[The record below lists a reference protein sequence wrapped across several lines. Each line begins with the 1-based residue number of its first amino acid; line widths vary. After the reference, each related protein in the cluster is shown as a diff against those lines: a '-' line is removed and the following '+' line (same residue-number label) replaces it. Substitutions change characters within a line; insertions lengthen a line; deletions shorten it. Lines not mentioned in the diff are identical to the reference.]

1 VATRTVEATGERP
14 AQGRPLRELEEAVER
29 LELER
34 TELMRSRDAA
44 RFLARAAKVL
54 TASLDYRDTLSAIA
68 RAAVPAL
75 ADTCFVDILE
85 DREQLKREEVAF
97 SEDQERISVE
107 QAGLRWPLPDAAGL
121 PMQALK
127 SGKALIVNADE
138 SAAGP
143 PSGERGVAIVTTA
156 APNALCVPL
165 TSRSRT
171 FGVLTLLSSDPKR
184 RYTNTDLEVATE
196 LAQQAAAALFNARL
210 YQVSRS
216 AIRAR
221 EDVLAMVSHDLRA
234 PLQTIKLAA
243 VAISKLSSPGGGGQ
257 RQLEAIL
264 RGIHR
269 MERMVSDL
277 LDLTSIE
284 AGHLSVDRQGHE
296 IYGLIRDAFEML
308 SPLARA
314 KSIDLRVE
322 VLTPPR
328 SVLCDRERVLQVF
341 SNLVGNAI
349 KFTKEG
355 GSVAIRA
362 ELQRNQACFAVRDN
376 GPGIPE
382 TLRLH
387 LFERYW
393 QAEDASKKTG
403 RGLGL
408 YIAKG
413 IVEAQGGRIWFD
425 SELGAGSTFYFTLPL
440 LPEDLSENLES
451 SRAPNSESM
460 RAGAAHPPTKHAPPS
475 AP

>member
-1 VATRTVEATGERP
+1 
-14 AQGRPLRELEEAVER
+14 
-29 LELER
+29 
-34 TELMRSRDAA
+34 MSN
-44 RFLARAAKVL
+44 
-54 TASLDYRDTLSAIA
+54 IA
-68 RAAVPAL
+68 RVAVPAL

-85 DREQLKREEVAF
+85 ERDQLKREEVAF
-97 SEDQERISVE
+97 SEDRERISVE
-107 QAGLRWPLPDAAGL
+107 QASLLWPLPDPAGL

-138 SAAGP
+138 SGP
-143 PSGERGVAIVTTA
+143 PSGERGVELVGAQA
-156 APNALCVPL
+156 NALCVPL

-171 FGVLTLLSSDPKR
+171 FGVLTLLSSDPER
-184 RYTNTDLEVATE
+184 RYTNTDLEVAERARAASRCGTVQRQALPG
-196 LAQQAAAALFNARL
+196 LAQRDSSTRRRARDG
-210 YQVSRS
+210 VARS
-216 AIRAR
+216 ARTAPDHQAR
-221 EDVLAMVSHDLRA
+221 CRRDLRSSRPPEAAGNASSKPSCAASMHGA
-234 PLQTIKLAA
+234 P
-243 VAISKLSSPGGGGQ
+243 
-257 RQLEAIL
+257 
-264 RGIHR
+264 
-269 MERMVSDL
+269 MVSDL

-382 TLRLH
+382 PIRLH

-393 QAEDASKKTG
+393 QAEERVEEDRTRPRALHRERYRGSAG
-403 RGLGL
+403 RPYLVRQRARHGQHLLLHAAALAGGRL
-408 YIAKG
+408 RQRRGEPRAQLAKVCARAPRTRPPSTRRRALLRSRPTNETSSRRLSPVCAG
-413 IVEAQGGRIWFD
+413 IVDG
-425 SELGAGSTFYFTLPL
+425 
-440 LPEDLSENLES
+440 S
-451 SRAPNSESM
+451 SRKS
-460 RAGAAHPPTKHAPPS
+460 R
-475 AP
+475 

>member
-1 VATRTVEATGERP
+1 VATRTVEATGEHP
-14 AQGRPLRELEEAVER
+14 AQSRPLRELEQTVER

-34 TELMRSRDAA
+34 TELIRSRDAA
-44 RFLARAAKVL
+44 RFLTRSAKVL
-54 TASLDYRDTLSAIA
+54 SASLDYRDTLSAIA
-68 RAAVPAL
+68 RVAVPAL

-97 SEDQERISVE
+97 SDERERMSPE
-107 QAGLRWPLPDAAGL
+107 QTALLWPLPDAAGL

-138 SAAGP
+138 GGP
-143 PSGERGVAIVTTA
+143 PSGERGVARGA
-156 APNALCVPL
+156 PRPNALCVPL

-171 FGVLTLLSSDPKR
+171 FGVLTLLSSDPER
-184 RYTNTDLEVATE
+184 RYANADLEVATE
-196 LAQQAAAALFNARL
+196 LAQQSAAALFNARL
-210 YQVSRS
+210 YQVSRN

-382 TLRLH
+382 TIRLH

-440 LPEDLSENLES
+440 LPEDLSDNVES
-451 SRAPNSESM
+451 SRAPNSESL
-460 RAGAAHPPTKHAPPS
+460 RSGAAHPPTKHAPPS

>member
-1 VATRTVEATGERP
+1 VATRTVEATGKHP
-14 AQGRPLRELEEAVER
+14 AQSRPLRELEETVER

-34 TELMRSRDAA
+34 VELTRSRDGA
-44 RFLARAAKVL
+44 RFLSRSAKAL
-54 TASLDYRDTLSAIA
+54 SASLDYRDTLSAIA
-68 RAAVPAL
+68 RVAVPAL

-85 DREQLKREEVAF
+85 ERDQLKREEVAF
-97 SEDQERISVE
+97 SEDQERISAE
-107 QAGLRWPLPDAAGL
+107 QAGLLWPLPDAAGL

-127 SGKALIVNADE
+127 SGRAVIVNSDE
-138 SAAGP
+138 AGP
-143 PSGERGVAIVTTA
+143 PSGERGLALGA
-156 APNALCVPL
+156 AQANALCVPL

-171 FGVLTLLSSDPKR
+171 FGVLTLLSSDPER
-184 RYTNTDLEVATE
+184 RYTSADLEVANE

-210 YQVSRS
+210 YQVSRN

-355 GSVAIRA
+355 GAVAIRA

-382 TLRLH
+382 TIRLH

-440 LPEDLSENLES
+440 LPEDVSDNVES
-451 SRAPNSESM
+451 SRGPNSEALRS
-460 RAGAAHPPTKHAPPS
+460 GSAHPPTKHAPPS